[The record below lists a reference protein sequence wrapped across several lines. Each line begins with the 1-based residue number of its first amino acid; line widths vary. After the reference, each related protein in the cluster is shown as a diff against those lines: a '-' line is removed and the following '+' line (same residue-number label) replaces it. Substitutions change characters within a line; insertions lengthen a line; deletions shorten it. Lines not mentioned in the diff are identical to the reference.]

1 MRDDRSSVDTED
13 ARMSPLNKR
22 HNTFPLLCFRRRY
35 TIFTIFNFLLKS
47 GTWTSMMLGKS
58 STTIVLITLS
68 DILIMVMGLKIKNVW
83 TPDVIENGTQV
94 LLKKKII
101 IVFVLLN

>member
-1 MRDDRSSVDTED
+1 
-13 ARMSPLNKR
+13 
-22 HNTFPLLCFRRRY
+22 
-35 TIFTIFNFLLKS
+35 
-47 GTWTSMMLGKS
+47 MMLGKS

-94 LLKKKII
+94 QTKQKR
-101 IVFVLLN
+101 